1 MLKLP
6 KGIPFLDIIIRRLT
20 YRYGVLILTV
30 VSVITMFQFFTGSES
45 IFGEMGNKISHFYY
59 DYLNLSSLILIFW
72 MATFCLKKYFSY
84 KLIVPTFANI
94 ALITLST
101 ASAFSFFSMGG
112 IIGNKIFLFIS
123 GFLGSFIS
131 FFLSLFSA
139 LYFIDH
145 AYKLNYT
152 KRLLNKY
159 FPQKNKT
166 KSSSARKK
174 VQKDN
179 ESHKNDSTNKTIE
192 KNMPPTISL
201 NAAFHPETAMLK
213 RGGFKSYTLPDL
225 NCFNVDDEDSCNE
238 DDISE
243 KIEQAFKDFG
253 LSIKVVSQNFG
264 PMVVT
269 YFLEVESGTK
279 LSKINSSLPDIG
291 VKLGFS
297 SESLR
302 LNSAASASHDGIG
315 VEVPRA
321 SRSMLYFGAMISYAK
336 ENFSKSNI
344 PVCIGISSLGEKV
357 VRDLT
362 NFPHIMLAGSTGS
375 GKSVALNVLIMSII
389 SIRKASEVQLVLIDP
404 KAVEF
409 SIYQALP
416 NLLTDVISET
426 EDAVKCLSQLCSIMD
441 ERYKILKQNNVRNIK
456 EYQDISQGGKLK
468 MPYIVVVI
476 DELGDLIMEGGK
488 DIENS
493 VGRLAQKARAA
504 GIHLVL
510 ATQRPTA
517 DIIKGL
523 IKTNVS
529 GRLAFRVSSRVD
541 SEVILGERGA
551 ESLFGKGDCLLSEID
566 SKDLIRLQAPYIDIG
581 EIKKFCSQF

>member
-1 MLKLP
+1 
-6 KGIPFLDIIIRRLT
+6 
-20 YRYGVLILTV
+20 
-30 VSVITMFQFFTGSES
+30 
-45 IFGEMGNKISHFYY
+45 
-59 DYLNLSSLILIFW
+59 
-72 MATFCLKKYFSY
+72 
-84 KLIVPTFANI
+84 
-94 ALITLST
+94 
-101 ASAFSFFSMGG
+101 
-112 IIGNKIFLFIS
+112 
-123 GFLGSFIS
+123 
-131 FFLSLFSA
+131 
-139 LYFIDH
+139 
-145 AYKLNYT
+145 
-152 KRLLNKY
+152 
-159 FPQKNKT
+159 
-166 KSSSARKK
+166 
-174 VQKDN
+174 
-179 ESHKNDSTNKTIE
+179 
-192 KNMPPTISL
+192 
-201 NAAFHPETAMLK
+201 
-213 RGGFKSYTLPDL
+213 
-225 NCFNVDDEDSCNE
+225 
-238 DDISE
+238 
-243 KIEQAFKDFG
+243 
-253 LSIKVVSQNFG
+253 
-264 PMVVT
+264 
-269 YFLEVESGTK
+269 
-279 LSKINSSLPDIG
+279 
-291 VKLGFS
+291 
-297 SESLR
+297 
-302 LNSAASASHDGIG
+302 
-315 VEVPRA
+315 
-321 SRSMLYFGAMISYAK
+321 
-336 ENFSKSNI
+336 
-344 PVCIGISSLGEKV
+344 
-357 VRDLT
+357 
-362 NFPHIMLAGSTGS
+362 MLAGSTGS

-441 ERYKILKQNNVRNIK
+441 ERYKILKENNVRNIK
-456 EYQDISQGGKLK
+456 EYQDISEGRKLK